1 MVTACKASVG
11 LLLQPGHD
19 HRCCQTMENQAY
31 GRYVFT
37 ILPAPV
43 QTELYNFK
51 LQNSVFKSVHECK
64 YSKICLLDCV
74 PHVQM
79 KMNIVYRKSVSVV
92 K

>member
-1 MVTACKASVG
+1 MVTARGESVG
-11 LLLQPGHD
+11 TLLQPGHD
-19 HRCCQTMENQAY
+19 HRCCQAVENQAC

-43 QTELYNFK
+43 QTKIYFK
-51 LQNSVFKSVHECK
+51 LQNSVFKSMHECK

-79 KMNIVYRKSVSVV
+79 KTNIVLGNLYRWLND
-92 K
+92 